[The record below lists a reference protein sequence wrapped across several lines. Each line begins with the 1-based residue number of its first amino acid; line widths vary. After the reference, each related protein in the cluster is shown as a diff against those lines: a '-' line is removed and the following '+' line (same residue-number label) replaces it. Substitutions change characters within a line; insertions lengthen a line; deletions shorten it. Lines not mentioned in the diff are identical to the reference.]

1 MYFKTRILVLLG
13 VLVFSSLPLFAQDG
27 RSEVSASFTGDFP
40 SEASG
45 VGLADK
51 PTDSGGVLVNYR
63 YGFNTWS
70 GLEANYD
77 YTQFS
82 QFYGPSGFT
91 RASYVTKADV
101 NEATM
106 AYVFTPRKADDAR
119 YRPFAEAGGGALF
132 FSPRSA
138 GSTVGGLAQTRAA
151 FLYGAGIDWN
161 AANKVSVRLGY
172 RGLVYRAA
180 DFGVSVQHTGA
191 MANLAE
197 PYVGVVVRF

>member
-1 MYFKTRILVLLG
+1 MHWNTRIFLAFGILVL
-13 VLVFSSLPLFAQDG
+13 FSLPLFAQDSH
-27 RSEVSASFTGDFP
+27 SEISGNFTGDFP

-45 VGLADK
+45 RGLRDK
-51 PTDSGGVLVNYR
+51 PTDSGGVLLNYR

-70 GLEANYD
+70 ALEVNYD
-77 YTQFS
+77 YTSFS

-91 RASYVTKADV
+91 RASYVTRADV

-106 AYVFTPRKADDAR
+106 AYVFTPGKSAGSR

-132 FSPRSA
+132 FSPTSR
-138 GSTVGGLAQTRAA
+138 GSTVAGFTQDRPT

-161 AANKVSVRLGY
+161 AANNVSVRLGY
-172 RGLVYRAA
+172 RGLVYRAS
-180 DFGVSVQHTGA
+180 DFAVPVQRTDA

-197 PYVGVVVRF
+197 PYVGVVLRF